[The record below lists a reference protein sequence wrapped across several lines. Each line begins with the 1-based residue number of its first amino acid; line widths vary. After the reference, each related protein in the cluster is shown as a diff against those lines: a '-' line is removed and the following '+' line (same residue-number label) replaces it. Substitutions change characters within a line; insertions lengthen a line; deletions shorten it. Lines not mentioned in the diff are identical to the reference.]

1 MWLSWHAATL
11 LAFALA
17 VAGFCVPERAHW
29 VAVAKA
35 VLKEAALIAALY
47 ALWQLAGS
55 LSIMNATRAVA
66 RGRWIWHVE
75 QTWHVPSELW
85 LPGLVI
91 PPARCVGGAKLY
103 HRIGSGPALFASII
117 WLSARH
123 RDEYPKHRNTIA
135 I

>member
-1 MWLSWHAATL
+1 MWLSWHAATA
-11 LAFALA
+11 LALALA
-17 VAGFCVPERAHW
+17 VAGFAIPERTHW
-29 VAVAKA
+29 ITVAKA

-85 LPGLVI
+85 LQRLVI
-91 PPARCVGGAKLY
+91 HRSWFVPAPTLYYAIARGPP
-103 HRIGSGPALFASII
+103 LFPCLI
-117 WLSARH
+117 WLFARH
-123 RDEYPKHRNTIA
+123 RDHYAKN
-135 I
+135 